1 MDGRRWETRRRKE
14 GPMLSVKKILCPTD
28 FSDASLQGLAAAGD
42 LASLFRAELL
52 VANIIPVVP
61 PSPTDPNFEFEVPE
75 YEAILH
81 KDAEVKL
88 AELLKT
94 SVPAGIS
101 ARAVLGHGHPAKEII
116 RIAEEEKVEL
126 IVIATHGHTGWHH
139 LLLGSVAEKVIR
151 HAPCP
156 VFAVREQRP

>member
-1 MDGRRWETRRRKE
+1 
-14 GPMLSVKKILCPTD
+14 MLTVKKILCPTD
-28 FSDASLQGLAAAGD
+28 FSEASLRGLAAAVE
-42 LASLFRAELL
+42 LANLFQAELL
-52 VANIIPVVP
+52 LVNVIPILP
-61 PSPTDPNFEFEVPE
+61 PKPTDLNFEFEVPE
-75 YEAILH
+75 YEGILH
-81 KDAEVKL
+81 KDAEAKL

-94 SVPAGIS
+94 VVPAGLA

-156 VFAVREQRP
+156 VFAVRELRP

>member
-1 MDGRRWETRRRKE
+1 
-14 GPMLSVKKILCPTD
+14 MLAIKKILCPTD
-28 FSDASLQGLAAAGD
+28 FSEASLRGLAAATD
-42 LASLFRAELL
+42 LAGLFKAELL
-52 VANIIPVVP
+52 VANVIPILP
-61 PSPTDPNFEFEVPE
+61 PKPTDPNFEFEVPE
-75 YEAILH
+75 YEGILH
-81 KDAEVKL
+81 KDAEAKL
-88 AELLKT
+88 DELLKT
-94 SVPAGIS
+94 AVPAGMA
-101 ARAVLGHGHPAKEII
+101 ARALLGHGHPAKEII